1 MKTAG
6 GELKWL
12 IKSLKNMKKLNADI
26 FKKKKTEQ
34 KENKDRQI
42 LDKKEAYSHFFS
54 LETDEESS
62 SHDKRCFLLHQ
73 KIHKKPKLKICKT
86 KKRSKKRIKSM
97 NMFI

>member
-34 KENKDRQI
+34 K
-42 LDKKEAYSHFFS
+42 
-54 LETDEESS
+54 
-62 SHDKRCFLLHQ
+62 
-73 KIHKKPKLKICKT
+73 
-86 KKRSKKRIKSM
+86 
-97 NMFI
+97 